1 MSPRAEQAT
10 TFDAPEGTP
19 TLKEGGDDDV
29 VVVDKDVPLL
39 ASCRHLLQPSGRI
52 VGRDVASAILPSF
65 PTFCSA
71 IPSAAPP
78 SRRPSRAAIASI
90 DGRSP
95 LTHDRVSSFVLDEFG
110 PSLRSLGYGRGDRI
124 ALVLPNGPEL
134 ALAILATCHWA
145 TCVPLSASG
154 AAGELEADLRACG
167 ADLVVGIPHPR
178 GGEAGDGSAFRGG
191 AAEEAA
197 GRIGVPFVG
206 LSPSPTE
213 AGSFALATAA
223 SGAATARRRPARR
236 PFSAEPNS
244 HSDEVLVLFTS
255 GTTGDKKL
263 VPHLLGDVLVA
274 AATVSLSW
282 DLSPSDV
289 NCNLMPLFH
298 VGGIVRQ
305 VLAPVFSGGCVVC
318 CPSFDPSAFWS
329 LLGDGAFNWYYA
341 APTMHQ
347 MILQAG
353 RSDGWIGDDGTCALR
368 LRMIANAAGGLLP
381 SLAREMMRTFDAT
394 VSSSEG
400 RFSAWLC
407 VFSSPIAKRGSFASL
422 PGGSTTTW
430 RPPDGG

>member
-19 TLKEGGDDDV
+19 TPKEGGDDD

-167 ADLVVGIPHPR
+167 ADLVVGIPHR

-206 LSPSPTE
+206 LAPSPTE
-213 AGSFALATAA
+213 AGSFALATA
-223 SGAATARRRPARR
+223 SGAAAPPVVRSRRSPTRTRTRCSSSSRPVPPATRSSC
-236 PFSAEPNS
+236 P
-244 HSDEVLVLFTS
+244 TS
-255 GTTGDKKL
+255 
-263 VPHLLGDVLVA
+263 
-274 AATVSLSW
+274 W
-282 DLSPSDV
+282 
-289 NCNLMPLFH
+289 
-298 VGGIVRQ
+298 
-305 VLAPVFSGGCVVC
+305 
-318 CPSFDPSAFWS
+318 
-329 LLGDGAFNWYYA
+329 
-341 APTMHQ
+341 
-347 MILQAG
+347 
-353 RSDGWIGDDGTCALR
+353 GTC
-368 LRMIANAAGGLLP
+368 
-381 SLAREMMRTFDAT
+381 
-394 VSSSEG
+394 
-400 RFSAWLC
+400 
-407 VFSSPIAKRGSFASL
+407 SSP
-422 PGGSTTTW
+422 P
-430 RPPDGG
+430 RPCR